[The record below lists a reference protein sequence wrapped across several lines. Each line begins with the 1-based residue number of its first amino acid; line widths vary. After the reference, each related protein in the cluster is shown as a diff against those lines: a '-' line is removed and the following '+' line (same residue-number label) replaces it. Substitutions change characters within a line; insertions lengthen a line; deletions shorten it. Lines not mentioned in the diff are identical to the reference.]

1 MASWTASPA
10 FTSYAVIVDEKT
22 ADTNGGTFTQDAW
35 QTREI
40 NTEVADPDGIVTIA
54 SNQFTLGAGNYLIR
68 WQCPAVQVERHQ
80 TRFFDVTGAAALGSG
95 SSERSTKA
103 MTGYPAETNRVTN
116 KSFGAQR
123 VTPVASN
130 TYRIEHLSL
139 IHI

>member
-1 MASWTASPA
+1 M
-10 FTSYAVIVDEKT
+10 
-22 ADTNGGTFTQDAW
+22 
-35 QTREI
+35 
-40 NTEVADPDGIVTIA
+40 ADPDGIVTIA

-80 TRFFDVTGAAALGSG
+80 TRFFDVTGAAAFGSG

-130 TYRIEHLSL
+130 TYRIEHYCTNTISGFGFG
-139 IHI
+139 IAANFGRPEIYTIIEIFKEA